1 MQQLLSKIYV
11 TTEEPVV
18 KGASVTTEATAIP
31 GAPATTEVQNNSA
44 EAQYNSASASDPV
57 DAEAPAKIL
66 IPLEHCCI
74 FTQPRAHLLQSPVQ
88 DTPKFSPAQEHICL
102 IISLSR
108 PTFRPCYLTDMQR
121 DDVKRGNK
129 GLTLTE
135 LALMILTSSTSHQ
148 HCTHYSVHTPHI
160 LRGNMYSHG
169 YYVVT

>member
-66 IPLEHCCI
+66 IPLEHWPEPIQNEPVLTAASDLQGTSIRLFPGCENMWWKNCVCLPEVGKQNGAFSFD
-74 FTQPRAHLLQSPVQ
+74 FTQPGKSLLE
-88 DTPKFSPAQEHICL
+88 A
-102 IISLSR
+102 
-108 PTFRPCYLTDMQR
+108 PCTRLNVLKQ
-121 DDVKRGNK
+121 NQQ
-129 GLTLTE
+129 L
-135 LALMILTSSTSHQ
+135 
-148 HCTHYSVHTPHI
+148 
-160 LRGNMYSHG
+160 
-169 YYVVT
+169 